1 MNLTMCSKCGNIFGG
16 EECSLC
22 DERKARAN
30 AIELYRQAG
39 KDLDA
44 RLAKLESER
53 KACEKPNEPEPVVPI
68 REGDCVRH
76 RSYPTLYIVIERA
89 GNKLALSSQPKD
101 GAIYDV
107 SVFELIALGPN
118 HPPEQVEKFKQSQ
131 LPEAL
136 QGRWLSYFDDAEHA
150 LTFVIRDGA
159 DLSAEV
165 FMNALRAMGMQ
176 IEEKKG

>member
-1 MNLTMCSKCGNIFGG
+1 MSTNSIGADLNAALADIHN
-16 EECSLC
+16 
-22 DERKARAN
+22 RIQRALEVN
-30 AIELYRQAG
+30 DHSHAEFRR
-39 KDLDA
+39 